1 MPKNSKII
9 VQKKCYQK
17 GNYYLEETIG
27 EGAFAKVKLA
37 VHIPTGEKVAIK
49 ILNKE
54 HLFEDESESN
64 DINKIRKEINILKRI
79 RHKNI
84 IQLYEIMESK
94 SNLYIVMEYCE
105 NKELFDYIVYKKYLK
120 EKEACRLFQQI
131 IDGVEYLHLSNI
143 THRDLKP
150 ENLLLDKNNRIK
162 ISDFGLSFLADNIN
176 TLLETPCGTPS
187 YAPPEMLRGEKYNG
201 VFSDIWS
208 CGIILYTMLVGN
220 LPCAESKEELI
231 YENILKHNYYF
242 PEYISSEAIDLI
254 ENMLKI
260 NPKERFN
267 FEQIKSHPWFNLVK
281 PKLKP
286 GIVYGVHKIPIDSN
300 ILNIIERKYGYDK
313 EKCLK
318 SISNYNFDENCS
330 IYYLTLKQII
340 KEKKESISDL
350 FSDEYIKYLRNYQ
363 NWIKIDE
370 INNPLFIN
378 YQAQMPLKI
387 NNEKEIE
394 KEKENI
400 CNNNLVINDNI
411 KNKNNQIKSNNKKN
425 SDKTIT
431 TSRLE
436 KNFKNKKIRKNS
448 SYGDISNNILKNEK
462 IKEIIK
468 KRVMDKK
475 ESEKHKNENLI
486 KKKFGSLTKR
496 NKNSH
501 LNKIEFNLNK
511 NQIQKYNFI
520 NKSAQNRKKKNISLD
535 LIENDSIKT
544 KNINKIKKTVQYSKI
559 IRRQNNIKPKVRNR
573 NAIVKKDLSN
583 KLIDISNIESQKD
596 EIVASESISFNSR
609 IILSP
614 RAFSSLSNDN
624 NSNNFSEISKRKES
638 SYIKP
643 KNLSNKKLNQKKD
656 INIILLD
663 NLKQN
668 EKIKL
673 KNKLFQDE
681 KKFNHDLNVIDNITN
696 DTTIVSNVNENN
708 NDLNTNRNINM
719 VHLMAKRMIKNSIF
733 GKYLLKN
740 KKTKKIIK
748 ADLENKFYTLQ
759 KYKDIIGLIEKIKN
773 KIFKKKYIDFNYE
786 VFDEY
791 LNDDDDKI
799 FSQSLL
805 NLTGINR
812 FIKNAKTSLYQTE
825 KQKKRAYSK
834 VNNLYSYKF
843 KKEVIQKN
851 YAKTQNNFGKFMP
864 KRNLGYYKLKRNLNL
879 SYLTSDENNINFKNN
894 LLRKNHKKN
903 ESNNSIASYNES
915 IINSMNSINDN
926 TNSKNCCSSE
936 NIKKNQLNINLKKNK
951 NQSQSTNKLI
961 ECNSDIN
968 NNIIINMSNKNK
980 ISMNNSSFIIKDINE
995 NEKSFSSNENTNNN
1009 ISDKNI
1015 SIIKNEPSRENDIY
1029 KKNKNIITPQLG
1041 SKINNISNNI
1051 YTQNTP
1057 NKYDIDEREKFIIDN
1072 IPLMVN
1078 IKSENDN
1085 NENKSV
1091 DIAIK
1096 DNKKLKEEVW
1106 KLSDKKS
1113 KKEIKKEIND
1123 EKIYRNEITFLNN
1136 NENTNKSNITF
1147 SENKNKKL
1155 AKSKINFPI
1164 DLNCLINLSLSEIKS
1179 RIKSYFK
1186 KFGFFYNEKDNTI
1199 KIKKV
1204 NTSIEIQICKLDEEK
1219 NLFYLKIKLKSNEMK
1234 KSKEKIMK
1242 LLTILNHNKN

>member
-1 MPKNSKII
+1 M
-9 VQKKCYQK
+9 
-17 GNYYLEETIG
+17 
-27 EGAFAKVKLA
+27 
-37 VHIPTGEKVAIK
+37 
-49 ILNKE
+49 
-54 HLFEDESESN
+54 
-64 DINKIRKEINILKRI
+64 
-79 RHKNI
+79 
-84 IQLYEIMESK
+84 
-94 SNLYIVMEYCE
+94 
-105 NKELFDYIVYKKYLK
+105 
-120 EKEACRLFQQI
+120 
-131 IDGVEYLHLSNI
+131 
-143 THRDLKP
+143 
-150 ENLLLDKNNRIK
+150 
-162 ISDFGLSFLADNIN
+162 
-176 TLLETPCGTPS
+176 
-187 YAPPEMLRGEKYNG
+187 
-201 VFSDIWS
+201 
-208 CGIILYTMLVGN
+208 
-220 LPCAESKEELI
+220 
-231 YENILKHNYYF
+231 
-242 PEYISSEAIDLI
+242 
-254 ENMLKI
+254 
-260 NPKERFN
+260 
-267 FEQIKSHPWFNLVK
+267 
-281 PKLKP
+281 
-286 GIVYGVHKIPIDSN
+286 
-300 ILNIIERKYGYDK
+300 
-313 EKCLK
+313 
-318 SISNYNFDENCS
+318 
-330 IYYLTLKQII
+330 
-340 KEKKESISDL
+340 
-350 FSDEYIKYLRNYQ
+350 
-363 NWIKIDE
+363 
-370 INNPLFIN
+370 
-378 YQAQMPLKI
+378 
-387 NNEKEIE
+387 
-394 KEKENI
+394 
-400 CNNNLVINDNI
+400 
-411 KNKNNQIKSNNKKN
+411 
-425 SDKTIT
+425 
-431 TSRLE
+431 
-436 KNFKNKKIRKNS
+436 
-448 SYGDISNNILKNEK
+448 
-462 IKEIIK
+462 
-468 KRVMDKK
+468 
-475 ESEKHKNENLI
+475 
-486 KKKFGSLTKR
+486 
-496 NKNSH
+496 
-501 LNKIEFNLNK
+501 
-511 NQIQKYNFI
+511 
-520 NKSAQNRKKKNISLD
+520 
-535 LIENDSIKT
+535 
-544 KNINKIKKTVQYSKI
+544 
-559 IRRQNNIKPKVRNR
+559 
-573 NAIVKKDLSN
+573 
-583 KLIDISNIESQKD
+583 
-596 EIVASESISFNSR
+596 
-609 IILSP
+609 
-614 RAFSSLSNDN
+614 
-624 NSNNFSEISKRKES
+624 
-638 SYIKP
+638 
-643 KNLSNKKLNQKKD
+643 
-656 INIILLD
+656 
-663 NLKQN
+663 
-668 EKIKL
+668 
-673 KNKLFQDE
+673 
-681 KKFNHDLNVIDNITN
+681 
-696 DTTIVSNVNENN
+696 
-708 NDLNTNRNINM
+708 
-719 VHLMAKRMIKNSIF
+719 
-733 GKYLLKN
+733 
-740 KKTKKIIK
+740 
-748 ADLENKFYTLQ
+748 Q

-894 LLRKNHKKN
+894 LLRKNYKKN
-903 ESNNSIASYNES
+903 ESNNSITSYNES

-936 NIKKNQLNINLKKNK
+936 DIKKNQLNINLKKNK

-1106 KLSDKKS
+1106 KLSDKKT